1 MKLTS
6 LSLFCCLFCAVSSC
20 TDKRTTYYADSEII
34 DGSTVIDIPTLKDST
49 IIACSSVFSD
59 VEYIPLET
67 NSYSALG
74 MIDKLEFTE
83 DGDMIV
89 FDERNGIVM
98 RYDRDGHYMN
108 KIGERG
114 HQKNEYVK
122 PIDMAYDSFHKQVII
137 WDNFRKTLLYYD
149 INGNL
154 VDKTE
159 SDLWYGK
166 LEVLDNDNL
175 VICDSHKIKDN
186 PNALKFFLVD
196 RKGKIRKEFNEYNT
210 ITGFQKAY
218 NKVFSKCDGHVLC
231 HTEYSSNIFEFQNDS
246 LVPRYHLS
254 FGKNGIPD
262 DWFGYDEDKFHKMI
276 HTNDNITYCN
286 KFFETS
292 KYIITTLS
300 MDCLYLCIKE
310 KKEYGN
316 KVYAG
321 FNLRHDLCGI
331 KIIDESGGLMN
342 TATVVPVAVDS
353 GKCYFVME
361 PSIFATFTD
370 NLKEIKKQL
379 DGNHQYKGENISNDD
394 IRKFEMLAQNNN
406 PIILKC
412 TLK

>member
-1 MKLTS
+1 
-6 LSLFCCLFCAVSSC
+6 
-20 TDKRTTYYADSEII
+20 
-34 DGSTVIDIPTLKDST
+34 
-49 IIACSSVFSD
+49 
-59 VEYIPLET
+59 
-67 NSYSALG
+67 
-74 MIDKLEFTE
+74 
-83 DGDMIV
+83 
-89 FDERNGIVM
+89 
-98 RYDRDGHYMN
+98 
-108 KIGERG
+108 
-114 HQKNEYVK
+114 
-122 PIDMAYDSFHKQVII
+122 MAYDSFHKQVII

-310 KKEYGN
+310 KKNTVIRFMLDLIYVMIFVE
-316 KVYAG
+316 
-321 FNLRHDLCGI
+321 LR
-331 KIIDESGGLMN
+331 
-342 TATVVPVAVDS
+342 
-353 GKCYFVME
+353 
-361 PSIFATFTD
+361 
-370 NLKEIKKQL
+370 
-379 DGNHQYKGENISNDD
+379 
-394 IRKFEMLAQNNN
+394 
-406 PIILKC
+406 
-412 TLK
+412 